1 MGGDGENLMSATPQ
15 VRPGRGAQRRGAAT
29 AAVALAAVFGA
40 AQAQPTLGDVKH
52 LTVDDLKRG
61 YLACHEASTR
71 RVLAMGE
78 VMHCSV
84 VYEALK
90 QRAFGGDFERLLA
103 WARTQPPRTAAARA
117 GPAAATSCPE
127 DL

>member
-1 MGGDGENLMSATPQ
+1 MSATPQ
-15 VRPGRGAQRRGAAT
+15 GRPGLGARRRAAWSV
-29 AAVALAAVFGA
+29 AVALAVALGAV
-40 AQAQPTLGDVKH
+40 QAQPTPDDLRKVP
-52 LTVDDLKRG
+52 VDDLKRS
-61 YLACHEASTR
+61 YLACHDASTR
-71 RVLAMGE
+71 RVLGMGE

-103 WARTQPPRTAAARA
+103 WARAQPPRTAAARA
-117 GPAAATSCPE
+117 GPAAATSCPD